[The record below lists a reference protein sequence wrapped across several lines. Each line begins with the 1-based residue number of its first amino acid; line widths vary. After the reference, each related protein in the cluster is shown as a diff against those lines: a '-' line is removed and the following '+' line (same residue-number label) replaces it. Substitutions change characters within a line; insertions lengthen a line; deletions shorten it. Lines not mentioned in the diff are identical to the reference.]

1 MNLSFWLDFSL
12 TNNQI
17 QYEVFIIGLEILL
30 EFGVQLVIVI
40 RDLLLII
47 NQLAS
52 QYKRGQSILN
62 PYFIMVKKNL
72 INRFSNLN
80 YCFK

>member
-17 QYEVFIIGLEILL
+17 QYEVLVIGLEILL
-30 EFGVQLVIVI
+30 ELGVQLVIVI

-52 QYKRGQSILN
+52 QYKREQSILN
-62 PYFIMVKKNL
+62 PYFIMVKKTLL
-72 INRFSNLN
+72 IGFLI
-80 YCFK
+80 

>member
-17 QYEVFIIGLEILL
+17 QYEVLIIGLEILL
-30 EFGVQLVIVI
+30 ELGVQLVIVI

-52 QYKRGQSILN
+52 QYKREQSILN
-62 PYFIMVKKNL
+62 PYFIMVKKTLL
-72 INRFSNLN
+72 IGFLI
-80 YCFK
+80 

>member
-17 QYEVFIIGLEILL
+17 QYEVLVIGLEILL
-30 EFGVQLVIVI
+30 ELGVQLVIVI

-52 QYKRGQSILN
+52 QYKHEQSILN
-62 PYFIMVKKNL
+62 PYFIMVKKTLL
-72 INRFSNLN
+72 IGFLI
-80 YCFK
+80 

>member
-17 QYEVFIIGLEILL
+17 QYEVLIIGLEILL
-30 EFGVQLVIVI
+30 ELGVQLVIVI
-40 RDLLLII
+40 RDLLLIV

-52 QYKRGQSILN
+52 QYKREQSILN
-62 PYFIMVKKNL
+62 PYFIMVKKTLL
-72 INRFSNLN
+72 IGFLI
-80 YCFK
+80 

>member
-17 QYEVFIIGLEILL
+17 QYEVLIIGLEILL
-30 EFGVQLVIVI
+30 ELGVQLVIVI
-40 RDLLLII
+40 RDLLFII

-52 QYKRGQSILN
+52 QYKREQSILN
-62 PYFIMVKKNL
+62 PYFIMVKKTLL
-72 INRFSNLN
+72 IGFLI
-80 YCFK
+80 

>member
-17 QYEVFIIGLEILL
+17 QYEVLIIGLEILL
-30 EFGVQLVIVI
+30 ELGVQLVIVI

-52 QYKRGQSILN
+52 QYKHEQSILN
-62 PYFIMVKKNL
+62 PYFIMVKKTLL
-72 INRFSNLN
+72 IGFLI
-80 YCFK
+80 

>member
-17 QYEVFIIGLEILL
+17 QYEVLIIGLEILL
-30 EFGVQLVIVI
+30 ELGVQLVIVI

-52 QYKRGQSILN
+52 QYKREQSILN

-72 INRFSNLN
+72 INRFYNLN
-80 YCFK
+80 YFF